1 MEIEA
6 PMWGFGNVNIIKPVK
21 ALKGAVKSFL
31 LHFLTSAQKLNMYKF
46 IILYV
51 NSKLY

>member
-1 MEIEA
+1 MGLNCHDLSDMEIEA

-31 LHFLTSAQKLNMYKF
+31 LHFFDFGTKAK
-46 IILYV
+46 YV
-51 NSKLY
+51 